1 MFGSGR
7 KQSPATLPSVN
18 LLSPWVF
25 DAIAV
30 RRLRQRFVLGACA
43 LTLVVGAGWA
53 VQHLRAVQASQILG
67 IEQAESARLTD
78 QTQALAPIRVYVS
91 SVEHQKQTVTET
103 MRREVRFSRILD
115 GLALATPADAN
126 VESVA
131 VTLASPATPTAADP
145 TAATP
150 GGGSVCPG
158 PDPFQTREVVGC
170 ITLSGSAATRGAVGR
185 LVVNL
190 GHSDLFVEPF
200 ISTTTTADGQPV
212 TFTGSV
218 GLARNVL
225 SKRYD
230 DLDSLLKTGGTR

>member
-1 MFGSGR
+1 MFGSEK
-7 KQSPATLPSVN
+7 KQSPIALPTVN

-30 RRLRQRFVLGACA
+30 RRLRQRFLLAACA
-43 LTLVVGAGWA
+43 LALVVGAGWA
-53 VQHLRAVQASQILG
+53 VQHLRAVQANQILT
-67 IEQAESARLTD
+67 IEEAESGRLTA
-78 QTQALAPIRVYVS
+78 QTQALAPVRVYVS
-91 SVEHQKQTVTET
+91 SVEHQKKTVTET

-115 GLALATPADAN
+115 GLALATPADAT

-131 VTLASPATPTAADP
+131 VTLAVPTTPSTDPA
-145 TAATP
+145 AATP
-150 GGGSVCPG
+150 GTGSVCPG

-170 ITLSGSAATRGAVGR
+170 VTLSGSAATRGAVGR

-190 GHSDLFVEPF
+190 GDSDLFVEPF

-218 GLARNVL
+218 GLARGVL

-230 DLDSLLKTGGTR
+230 DLDSLLKSGGTR